1 MYTAI
6 LGVCFKI
13 FVLLLSFCESAEF
26 QPLDHQG
33 RSPKIFALKWE
44 QRLGEV
50 GTLAQSPT
58 HSDLVLKM
66 EFKSKYAWL
75 QSRASNPTSMYTVHA
90 HSIVLPFP
98 SYMSNYPFELVCLDI
113 HLRWGLHLYLYLQ
126 QLARNRCIALSS
138 CSINIYET
146 DIIKAFHAPPPL
158 LQAELLAPSTH
169 TWSSHRLTSIA
180 WW

>member
-33 RSPKIFALKWE
+33 SSPKIFALKWE

-58 HSDLVLKM
+58 HSDFNSVKDGI
-66 EFKSKYAWL
+66 
-75 QSRASNPTSMYTVHA
+75 QVQ
-90 HSIVLPFP
+90 
-98 SYMSNYPFELVCLDI
+98 VCLTPI
-113 HLRWGLHLYLYLQ
+113 Q
-126 QLARNRCIALSS
+126 
-138 CSINIYET
+138 SI
-146 DIIKAFHAPPPL
+146 
-158 LQAELLAPSTH
+158 
-169 TWSSHRLTSIA
+169 
-180 WW
+180 